1 MDPILLAQTVLADSH
16 VVFDPTA
23 TLGNV
28 RAFFVGVASL
38 ALIIIGCVALF
49 GPGRQGN
56 SGKVART
63 LGASALALIPIAVGL
78 GIGAAAFGSAFLG
91 WAVPGLS

>member
-1 MDPILLAQTVLADSH
+1 MDPVLLAQ

-38 ALIIIGCVALF
+38 ALIVIGCIALF
-49 GPGRQGN
+49 SGGRTGN
-56 SGKVART
+56 SGKVARV

-78 GIGAAAFGSAFLG
+78 GIGAAAFGAAFLG
-91 WAVPGLS
+91 WAVPGLTPAP